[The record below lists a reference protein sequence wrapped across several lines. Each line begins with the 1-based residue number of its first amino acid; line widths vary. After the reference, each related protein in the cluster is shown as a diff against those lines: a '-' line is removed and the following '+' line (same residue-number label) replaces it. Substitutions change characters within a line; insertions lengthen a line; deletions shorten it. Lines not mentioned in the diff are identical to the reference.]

1 MVERT
6 NKDRRLSLMLLRES
20 LWQIEDKV
28 NIILESVAD
37 HEAELI
43 RHKRSIDSIAEKLI
57 RLESRRSINRLK
69 GGKNDRQNKHRI

>member
-6 NKDRRLSLMLLRES
+6 NKDRKLSLMLLRES

-28 NIILESVAD
+28 NIILESIAD

-43 RHKRSIDSIAEKLI
+43 RHKRTLDSLSERLI
-57 RLESRRSINRLK
+57 RHESRQSSKRLK
-69 GGKNDRQNKHRI
+69 GGKK